1 MRRAALL
8 IAILLLALAP
18 VRASAAPEDHIAD
31 LEEVL
36 PEDLPFD
43 ATDPEGL
50 TAAVGFEAILAE
62 LGALLSDKGA
72 ELVSFLLT
80 LVGIATIS
88 ALGRA
93 LDSDLRPT
101 VNAAI
106 SAVASVI
113 VVSRILPAVRAV
125 GEAIGEVSDFFGSLI
140 PIFSGITLAG
150 GGVSTASVSA
160 TGMSISL
167 SVIGSLSAQVLTV
180 SVTALFVLGM
190 LSDLGGL
197 GDGLVRGARSLFT
210 RGIGIVCFLFGAV
223 LALQT
228 VISGA
233 SDGMMIRTARFAAT
247 TTIPVVGSTVSGAI
261 GTLAAGLSYVKGIA
275 GAASIA
281 TIVWIAL
288 SPLMLLLLY
297 RFDLA
302 FVVSFLGFLDT
313 GRGIRCFSAMLTALD
328 ALIAIFSM
336 TTIVYIFQIIL
347 FIKSGV
353 AIL

>member
-1 MRRAALL
+1 MRRAVFV
-8 IAILLLALAP
+8 IAILLLVLSP
-18 VRASAAPEDHIAD
+18 VRATAAPEDYIDD
-31 LEEVL
+31 LEQVL
-36 PEDLPFD
+36 PDELPFD
-43 ATDPEGL
+43 ATDPNSL
-50 TAAVGFEAILAE
+50 SLAVGFERILLE
-62 LGALLSDKGA
+62 IGGILKDKGGD
-72 ELVSFLLT
+72 LISFLLT
-80 LVGIATIS
+80 LVGIATLA
-88 ALGRA
+88 ALGRSV
-93 LDSDLRPT
+93 DTELRPT
-101 VNAAI
+101 VSAAI
-106 SAVASVI
+106 SAVSAVM
-113 VVSRILPAVRAV
+113 VASRILPAISAV
-125 GEAIGEVSDFFGSLI
+125 GEAMCEASDLFGGLI
-140 PIFSGITLAG
+140 PIFSGITIAG
-150 GGVSTASVSA
+150 GGVNTAAVSA

-167 SVIGSLSAQVLTV
+167 SVIGSLTTRVLTGAA
-180 SVTALFVLGM
+180 TTLFAFGM
-190 LSDLGGL
+190 LGDLGGV
-197 GDGLVRGARSLFT
+197 GGGLVRGVRSFFS

-281 TIVWIAL
+281 AIVWIAL

-297 RFDLA
+297 RFALA

-313 GRGIRCFSAMLTALD
+313 GRGICCFSAMLTALD